1 MTKADRPNIL
11 LVTTDQQRFDTIGSR
26 APAFLRTP
34 HLQQLAREGTSF
46 ACAYSDNPL
55 CVPSRASIMSGQSVW
70 SHGMVNNGTTSD
82 VLGQRGTLPD
92 LLHEVGYQ
100 TYAIGKMHFGPERAR
115 HGFDE
120 IVLPADYYREMT
132 RRGLP
137 VAPMRHGLGQ
147 NELYPG
153 MSTVPEPLTLTSWLC
168 EQAVLFLR
176 ERRDP
181 LRPFFL
187 WLSFSKPHPPLDP
200 PEPYYSMYRSSDLPE
215 PVVGDWAGDDR
226 SPAAI
231 RRQRLKDS
239 YDLIPREVYREAR
252 SAYYGLITQVDYN
265 LGRVFAALQDH
276 DELNETAVLFT
287 SDHGEFLGDHRLGN
301 KVLFHEPSAHVPF
314 ILRLPHSDG
323 RLPRGS
329 ENQLPVSHRD
339 ILPTL
344 LSIAGAPEPPDV
356 DGTDIVA
363 RAQDPASQLRYVT
376 GMSAGADAG
385 NETPLYFAV
394 TDGRWKYIWYPEGGR
409 EQLFCLEED
418 PQELA
423 DLAGRAGEGSREKA
437 RLRAALIADMST
449 SGGRKYL
456 VQGDLPAWPE
466 PSESTEELRTTSWPG
481 YHTENYH
488 LDVRH

>member
-1 MTKADRPNIL
+1 
-11 LVTTDQQRFDTIGSR
+11 
-26 APAFLRTP
+26 
-34 HLQQLAREGTSF
+34 
-46 ACAYSDNPL
+46 
-55 CVPSRASIMSGQSVW
+55 
-70 SHGMVNNGTTSD
+70 
-82 VLGQRGTLPD
+82 
-92 LLHEVGYQ
+92 
-100 TYAIGKMHFGPERAR
+100 
-115 HGFDE
+115 
-120 IVLPADYYREMT
+120 
-132 RRGLP
+132 
-137 VAPMRHGLGQ
+137 MRHGLGQ

-200 PEPYYSMYRSSDLPE
+200 PEPYYSMYRTSDLPE
-215 PVVGDWAGDDR
+215 PVVGDWAGDDG

-239 YDLIPREVYREAR
+239 YDLIPPEVYREAR

-323 RLPRGS
+323 RLPRGT
-329 ENQLPVSHRD
+329 ENRLPVSHCD

-344 LSIAGAPEPPDV
+344 LSLAGAPTPSGV
-356 DGTDIVA
+356 DGTDLVA
-363 RAQDPASQLRYVT
+363 RAQDPAGQLRYVT

-385 NETPLYFAV
+385 NETPLYLAV

-418 PQELA
+418 PHELTN
-423 DLAGRAGEGSREKA
+423 LAGRPGEGSQEKA
-437 RLRAALIADMST
+437 RLRAALIDAMSA
-449 SGGRKYL
+449 GGGNKYL
-456 VQGDLPAWPE
+456 VHGDLPAWPE
-466 PSESTEELRTTSWPG
+466 PSERTEELRTTSWPG